1 MVIDIPKII
10 DSIKAHKNIVLFVAS
25 LVLAVAMITLIV
37 IFCGPAPK
45 AQTASHPAS
54 QFTPKATEAVSTR
67 EQATTA
73 AKATEKQTEAP
84 ETTEA
89 EQTTAEATTQPAT
102 AAPGDVVFAT
112 AEPAADPADYQAQWD
127 AGYLV
132 AIDNPDTSYACY
144 HIDLT
149 DEDRELLENLC
160 YGEFGTGGFIGAA
173 LIAQAVKDAM
183 CFDGYT
189 TIPDVRC
196 STVSSICTRRIWST
210 APSTRVRTLSSAIS
224 RSASLT
230 AGAHKPNRKRLPRTR
245 QPLDFCLS
253 IDRAF
258 STPDKRGRAA
268 ARPLLFYEH
277 I

>member
-189 TIPDVRC
+189 TIPDVIKYCRYDG
-196 STVSSICTRRIWST
+196 STTSGTSDECRQAVRYIFDDDGSAVQHRILYMYAPYMVNSSFHESQNFI
-210 APSTRVRTLSSAIS
+210 LSYQQI
-224 RSASLT
+224 R
-230 AGAHKPNRKRLPRTR
+230 
-245 QPLDFCLS
+245 FF
-253 IDRAF
+253 DRWG
-258 STPDKRGRAA
+258 S
-268 ARPLLFYEH
+268 
-277 I
+277 